1 MKKFLCL
8 LLTVCLIFTFAACT
22 ASDQPQDPDTDNPA
36 AGDNA
41 AGAETPGD
49 ADSADTDQ
57 GDAEA
62 SKPDADAQDPA
73 HAEKDDQSKDDQDSK
88 TDVKPSTKPA
98 DTNKADADKK
108 PSASTSKPST
118 SKPSASKPSASD
130 KNDSSKSDAPTS
142 PLNLLNT
149 VWKSYS
155 EDDKFPASGGD
166 YSEENAKDDAPGKF
180 DVSDSAVLEST
191 LAVPEASADLLKKAA
206 SLTHMMNLNTF
217 TAGAFQLKDSKNADK
232 FAKAMKESIE
242 NRRWVCGFPDKFVI
256 IKVNGYVVSAF
267 GAADLIDTFKSKTL
281 KAYQDAKVY
290 CEENI
295 E

>member
-8 LLTVCLIFTFAACT
+8 LLAACLVFSFAACT
-22 ASDQPQDPDTDNPA
+22 ANDQPQDPDTDNPA
-36 AGDNA
+36 AGGNA
-41 AGAETPGD
+41 AGSENAGDTAGADTGKEDQD
-49 ADSADTDQ
+49 ADPSGEDSAQKPDDHQKDDITKED
-57 GDAEA
+57 EA
-62 SKPDADAQDPA
+62 SKPEQ
-73 HAEKDDQSKDDQDSK
+73 
-88 TDVKPSTKPA
+88 
-98 DTNKADADKK
+98 K
-108 PSASTSKPST
+108 PSASTDKPAASKPSASKPST
-118 SKPSASKPSASD
+118 SKPSADKHDTDKANKPS
-130 KNDSSKSDAPTS
+130 S

-191 LAVPEASADLLKKAA
+191 LAVPEDSADLLKNAA

-267 GAADLIDTFKSKTL
+267 GAEDLIDTFKSKTL

>member
-8 LLTVCLIFTFAACT
+8 LLAVCLVFSFAACT

-41 AGAETPGD
+41 AGSENAGNTAGADTGKEDQD
-49 ADSADTDQ
+49 ADPSGEDSAQKPDDHQKDDTTKED
-57 GDAEA
+57 EA
-62 SKPDADAQDPA
+62 SKPEQ
-73 HAEKDDQSKDDQDSK
+73 
-88 TDVKPSTKPA
+88 
-98 DTNKADADKK
+98 K
-108 PSASTSKPST
+108 PSASTDKPAASKPSASKPST
-118 SKPSASKPSASD
+118 SKPSADKHDTDKANKPS
-130 KNDSSKSDAPTS
+130 S
-142 PLNLLNT
+142 PLNLLST

-191 LAVPEASADLLKKAA
+191 LAVPEDSADLLKNAA

-267 GAADLIDTFKSKTL
+267 GAEDLIDTFKSKTL

>member
-1 MKKFLCL
+1 MPYPWFLAL
-8 LLTVCLIFTFAACT
+8 RHVLQTISHRIRIRTIRQRET
-22 ASDQPQDPDTDNPA
+22 SEN
-36 AGDNA
+36 AGNT
-41 AGAETPGD
+41 AGADTGKEDQD
-49 ADSADTDQ
+49 ADPSGEDSAQKPDDHQKDDITKED
-57 GDAEA
+57 EA
-62 SKPDADAQDPA
+62 SKPEQ
-73 HAEKDDQSKDDQDSK
+73 
-88 TDVKPSTKPA
+88 
-98 DTNKADADKK
+98 K
-108 PSASTSKPST
+108 PSASTDKPAASKPSASKPST
-118 SKPSASKPSASD
+118 SKPSADKHDTDKANKPS
-130 KNDSSKSDAPTS
+130 S

-191 LAVPEASADLLKKAA
+191 LAVPEDSADLLKKAA

-232 FAKAMKESIE
+232 FAKAMKEGIE

>member
-8 LLTVCLIFTFAACT
+8 LLAVCLVFSFAACT
-22 ASDQPQDPDTDNPA
+22 ANDQPQDPDTDNPA

-41 AGAETPGD
+41 AGSENAGNTAG
-49 ADSADTDQ
+49 ADTGKEDQ
-57 GDAEA
+57 DDDHQKDDTTKEDEA
-62 SKPDADAQDPA
+62 SKPEQ
-73 HAEKDDQSKDDQDSK
+73 
-88 TDVKPSTKPA
+88 
-98 DTNKADADKK
+98 K
-108 PSASTSKPST
+108 PSASTDKPAASKPSASKPST
-118 SKPSASKPSASD
+118 SKPSADKHDTDNANKPS
-130 KNDSSKSDAPTS
+130 S

-191 LAVPEASADLLKKAA
+191 LAVPEDSADLLKKAA

-232 FAKAMKESIE
+232 FAKAMKEGIE

-267 GAADLIDTFKSKTL
+267 GAEDLIDTFKSKTL

>member
-8 LLTVCLIFTFAACT
+8 LLAVCLVFSFAACT

-41 AGAETPGD
+41 AGSENAGNTAGADTGKEDQD
-49 ADSADTDQ
+49 ADPSGEDSAQKPDAHQKDDTTKED
-57 GDAEA
+57 EA
-62 SKPDADAQDPA
+62 SKPEQ
-73 HAEKDDQSKDDQDSK
+73 
-88 TDVKPSTKPA
+88 
-98 DTNKADADKK
+98 K
-108 PSASTSKPST
+108 PSASTDKPAASKPSASKPST
-118 SKPSASKPSASD
+118 SKPSTDKHDTDKANKPS
-130 KNDSSKSDAPTS
+130 S

-191 LAVPEASADLLKKAA
+191 LAVPEDSADLLKKAA

-267 GAADLIDTFKSKTL
+267 GAEDLIDTFKSKTL

>member
-8 LLTVCLIFTFAACT
+8 LLAVCLVFSFAACT

-41 AGAETPGD
+41 AGSESAGDTARADTGKEDQD
-49 ADSADTDQ
+49 ADPSGEDSAQKPDDHQKDDTTKED
-57 GDAEA
+57 EA
-62 SKPDADAQDPA
+62 SKPEQ
-73 HAEKDDQSKDDQDSK
+73 
-88 TDVKPSTKPA
+88 
-98 DTNKADADKK
+98 K
-108 PSASTSKPST
+108 PSASTDKPAASKPSASKPST
-118 SKPSASKPSASD
+118 SKPSADKHDTDKANKPS
-130 KNDSSKSDAPTS
+130 S

-191 LAVPEASADLLKKAA
+191 LAVPEDSADLLKNAA

-267 GAADLIDTFKSKTL
+267 GAEDLIDTFKSKTL

>member
-8 LLTVCLIFTFAACT
+8 LLAVCLVFSFAACT
-22 ASDQPQDPDTDNPA
+22 ANDQPQDPDTDNPA

-41 AGAETPGD
+41 AGSESAGDTAGADTGKEDQD
-49 ADSADTDQ
+49 ADPSGEDSAQKPDDHQKDDITKED
-57 GDAEA
+57 EA
-62 SKPDADAQDPA
+62 SKPEQ
-73 HAEKDDQSKDDQDSK
+73 
-88 TDVKPSTKPA
+88 
-98 DTNKADADKK
+98 K
-108 PSASTSKPST
+108 PSASTDKPAASKPSASKPST
-118 SKPSASKPSASD
+118 SKPSADKHDTDKANKPS
-130 KNDSSKSDAPTS
+130 S

-191 LAVPEASADLLKKAA
+191 LAVPEDSADLLKNAA

-267 GAADLIDTFKSKTL
+267 GAEDLIDTFKSKTL

>member
-8 LLTVCLIFTFAACT
+8 LLAICLVFSFAACT

-41 AGAETPGD
+41 AGSESAGDTAGADTGKEDQD
-49 ADSADTDQ
+49 ADPSGEDSAQKPDDHQKDDTTKED
-57 GDAEA
+57 EA
-62 SKPDADAQDPA
+62 SKPEQ
-73 HAEKDDQSKDDQDSK
+73 
-88 TDVKPSTKPA
+88 
-98 DTNKADADKK
+98 K
-108 PSASTSKPST
+108 PSASTDKPAASKPSASKPST
-118 SKPSASKPSASD
+118 SKPSADKHDTDKANKPS
-130 KNDSSKSDAPTS
+130 S

-191 LAVPEASADLLKKAA
+191 LAVPEDSADLLKNAA

-267 GAADLIDTFKSKTL
+267 GAEDLIDTFKSKTL

>member
-8 LLTVCLIFTFAACT
+8 LLAVCLVFSFAACT
-22 ASDQPQDPDTDNPA
+22 ANDQPQDPDTDNPA

-41 AGAETPGD
+41 AGSESAGD
-49 ADSADTDQ
+49 TAGADTGKEDQNADPSGEDSAQKPDDHQKDDTTKED
-57 GDAEA
+57 EA
-62 SKPDADAQDPA
+62 SKPEQ
-73 HAEKDDQSKDDQDSK
+73 
-88 TDVKPSTKPA
+88 
-98 DTNKADADKK
+98 K
-108 PSASTSKPST
+108 PSASTDKPAASKPSASKPST
-118 SKPSASKPSASD
+118 SKPSADKHDTDKANKPS
-130 KNDSSKSDAPTS
+130 S

-191 LAVPEASADLLKKAA
+191 LAVPEDSADLLKNAA

-267 GAADLIDTFKSKTL
+267 GAEDLIDTFKSKTL

>member
-8 LLTVCLIFTFAACT
+8 LLAVCLVFSFAACT
-22 ASDQPQDPDTDNPA
+22 ANDQPQDPDTDNPA

-41 AGAETPGD
+41 AGSESAGD
-49 ADSADTDQ
+49 TAGADTGKEDQNADPSGEDSAQKPDDHQKDDTTKED
-57 GDAEA
+57 EA
-62 SKPDADAQDPA
+62 SKP
-73 HAEKDDQSKDDQDSK
+73 ER
-88 TDVKPSTKPA
+88 
-98 DTNKADADKK
+98 K
-108 PSASTSKPST
+108 PSASTDKPAASKPSASKPST
-118 SKPSASKPSASD
+118 SKPSADKHDTDKANKPS
-130 KNDSSKSDAPTS
+130 S

-191 LAVPEASADLLKKAA
+191 LAVPEDSADLLENAA

-267 GAADLIDTFKSKTL
+267 GAEDLIDTFKSKTL

>member
-8 LLTVCLIFTFAACT
+8 LLAVCLVFSFAACT
-22 ASDQPQDPDTDNPA
+22 ANDQPQDPDTDNPA

-41 AGAETPGD
+41 AGSENAGNTAGADTGKEDQNADPSGE
-49 ADSADTDQ
+49 DSAQKPDDHQKDDTTKED
-57 GDAEA
+57 EA
-62 SKPDADAQDPA
+62 SKPEQ
-73 HAEKDDQSKDDQDSK
+73 
-88 TDVKPSTKPA
+88 
-98 DTNKADADKK
+98 K
-108 PSASTSKPST
+108 PSASTDKPAASKPSASKPST
-118 SKPSASKPSASD
+118 SKPSADKHDTDKANKPS
-130 KNDSSKSDAPTS
+130 S

-191 LAVPEASADLLKKAA
+191 LAVPEDSADLLKNAA

-267 GAADLIDTFKSKTL
+267 GAEDLIDTFKSKTL

>member
-8 LLTVCLIFTFAACT
+8 LLAVCLVFSFAACT
-22 ASDQPQDPDTDNPA
+22 ANDQPQDPDTDNPA

-41 AGAETPGD
+41 AGSESAGDTAGADTGKEDQD
-49 ADSADTDQ
+49 ADPSGEDSAQKPDDHQKDDTTKED
-57 GDAEA
+57 EA
-62 SKPDADAQDPA
+62 SKP
-73 HAEKDDQSKDDQDSK
+73 ER
-88 TDVKPSTKPA
+88 
-98 DTNKADADKK
+98 K
-108 PSASTSKPST
+108 PSASTDKPAASKPSASKPST
-118 SKPSASKPSASD
+118 SKPSADKHDTDKANKPS
-130 KNDSSKSDAPTS
+130 S

-191 LAVPEASADLLKKAA
+191 LAVPEDSADLLEKAA

-232 FAKAMKESIE
+232 FAKAMKEGIE

>member
-8 LLTVCLIFTFAACT
+8 LLAVCLVFSFVACT

-41 AGAETPGD
+41 AGSENAGDTAGADTGKEDQD
-49 ADSADTDQ
+49 ADPSGEDSAQKPDDHQKDDTTKED
-57 GDAEA
+57 EA
-62 SKPDADAQDPA
+62 SKPEQ
-73 HAEKDDQSKDDQDSK
+73 
-88 TDVKPSTKPA
+88 
-98 DTNKADADKK
+98 K
-108 PSASTSKPST
+108 PSASTDKPAASKPSASKPST
-118 SKPSASKPSASD
+118 SKPSADKHDTDKANKPS
-130 KNDSSKSDAPTS
+130 S

-191 LAVPEASADLLKKAA
+191 LAVPEDSADLLKKAA

-267 GAADLIDTFKSKTL
+267 GAEDLIDTFKSKTL

>member
-8 LLTVCLIFTFAACT
+8 LLAVCLVFSFAACT
-22 ASDQPQDPDTDNPA
+22 ANDQPQDPDTDNPA

-41 AGAETPGD
+41 AGSENAGNTAGADTGKEDQD
-49 ADSADTDQ
+49 ADPSGEDSAQKPDDHQKDDITKED
-57 GDAEA
+57 EA
-62 SKPDADAQDPA
+62 SKPEQ
-73 HAEKDDQSKDDQDSK
+73 
-88 TDVKPSTKPA
+88 
-98 DTNKADADKK
+98 K
-108 PSASTSKPST
+108 PSASTDKPAAPKPSASKPST
-118 SKPSASKPSASD
+118 SKPSADKHDTDKANKPS
-130 KNDSSKSDAPTS
+130 S

-191 LAVPEASADLLKKAA
+191 LAVPEDSADLLKKAA

-267 GAADLIDTFKSKTL
+267 GAEDLIDTFKSKTL

>member
-8 LLTVCLIFTFAACT
+8 LLAVCLVFSFAACT

-41 AGAETPGD
+41 AGSENAGNTAGADTGKEDQD
-49 ADSADTDQ
+49 ADPSGEDSAQKPDDHQKDDTTKED
-57 GDAEA
+57 EA
-62 SKPDADAQDPA
+62 SKPEQ
-73 HAEKDDQSKDDQDSK
+73 
-88 TDVKPSTKPA
+88 
-98 DTNKADADKK
+98 K
-108 PSASTSKPST
+108 PSASTDKPAASKPSASKPST
-118 SKPSASKPSASD
+118 SKPSADKHDTDKANKPS
-130 KNDSSKSDAPTS
+130 S

-191 LAVPEASADLLKKAA
+191 LAVPEDSADLLKNAA

-217 TAGAFQLKDSKNADK
+217 TAGAFQLKDSKNANK

-267 GAADLIDTFKSKTL
+267 GAEDLIDTFKSKTL

>member
-8 LLTVCLIFTFAACT
+8 LLAVCLVFSFAACT
-22 ASDQPQDPDTDNPA
+22 ANDQPQDPDTDNPA

-41 AGAETPGD
+41 AGSENAGNTAGADTGKEDQNADPSGE
-49 ADSADTDQ
+49 DSAQKPDDHQKDDTTKED
-57 GDAEA
+57 EA
-62 SKPDADAQDPA
+62 SKPEQ
-73 HAEKDDQSKDDQDSK
+73 
-88 TDVKPSTKPA
+88 
-98 DTNKADADKK
+98 K
-108 PSASTSKPST
+108 PSASTDKPAASKPSASKPST
-118 SKPSASKPSASD
+118 SKPSADKHDTDKANKPS
-130 KNDSSKSDAPTS
+130 S

-191 LAVPEASADLLKKAA
+191 LAVPEDSADLLKKAA

-267 GAADLIDTFKSKTL
+267 GAEDLIDTFKSKTL